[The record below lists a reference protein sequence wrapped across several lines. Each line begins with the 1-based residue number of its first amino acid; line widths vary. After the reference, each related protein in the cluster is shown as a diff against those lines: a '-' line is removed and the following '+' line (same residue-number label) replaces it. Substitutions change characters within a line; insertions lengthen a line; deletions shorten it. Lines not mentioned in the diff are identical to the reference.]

1 MLWGRTKRSWLPYLP
16 RLPAAVVVVAL
27 SWNSPS
33 GQKARLHC
41 TVISS
46 NTGDTPNTKAMF
58 CYPLLNI
65 TSLLLSWL
73 YFGKLNYTLNHDF
86 ILFEF
91 VRVCVLPL
99 QLSVC
104 KYNSLFLPKKIF
116 YQIKTVIDLTVMHS
130 PPHLNSSCVPKKTN
144 LWI

>member
-1 MLWGRTKRSWLPYLP
+1 MGDTQSDLGCLTCLASQQLLWLLLCPEI
-16 RLPAAVVVVAL
+16 
-27 SWNSPS
+27 
-33 GQKARLHC
+33 ARQVIRPDC

-73 YFGKLNYTLNHDF
+73 YFGKLNYTLNHDL

-104 KYNSLFLPKKIF
+104 KDNSLFLQKKIF
-116 YQIKTVIDLTVMHS
+116 YQIKTVIDLTVLHS

-144 LWI
+144 FWI